1 MLDLEK
7 YSCLGAAL
15 EAAVETFAEETCLI
29 EADRE
34 KEKERITYRQFGERG
49 AALASALEEEGFAPG
64 TRVGIVLTNQSKWL
78 LSAYA
83 VLYAGGVLVPIDWM
97 LTPDEQWE
105 LLAHSGAQILVTE
118 YALWQRLAKAPARAG
133 AVSLR
138 FALVSEAPEGAD
150 LSGARRWEEFCG
162 RGAPALVPRERGDLA
177 SIGYSSGTGGRP
189 KGCMLTHGNYL
200 AQCVALT
207 RLYPFWPGLRY
218 LSILPTSHAI
228 DFMVGFI
235 GPFTCGATVVH
246 LRTLRPEYFRD
257 AFTRYHIGYVSVVPL
272 VLKNLRAALEARF
285 RELPRGRR
293 RLFDLLRWI
302 NRALTRSQPRLGLS
316 RRLLRQVHDALG
328 GQLRAIIVGGAFSE
342 PETLQFFY
350 DLGIPVANGYG
361 QTEAC
366 TAVAVNDLKPFRA
379 DTVGK
384 PLRGIEVRIANPDS
398 DGVGEI
404 EVRGKTVMAGYLDD
418 PELTRETIVDGWLR
432 TGDLG
437 RFDPSGH
444 LQLFGRRKNMIVS
457 PEGLNIYPENV
468 EGAFTDLPVEEF
480 AVFAANYI
488 WPERT
493 MVGERLVLVLRLKK
507 DQVFDDRL
515 RREIGARNSK
525 LKSYQRVEGVVL
537 TEQDFPLTTGRRLKR
552 HLLKERLAALDR
564 GRAILPL

>member
-1 MLDLEK
+1 
-7 YSCLGAAL
+7 
-15 EAAVETFAEETCLI
+15 
-29 EADRE
+29 
-34 KEKERITYRQFGERG
+34 
-49 AALASALEEEGFAPG
+49 
-64 TRVGIVLTNQSKWL
+64 
-78 LSAYA
+78 
-83 VLYAGGVLVPIDWM
+83 
-97 LTPDEQWE
+97 
-105 LLAHSGAQILVTE
+105 
-118 YALWQRLAKAPARAG
+118 
-133 AVSLR
+133 
-138 FALVSEAPEGAD
+138 
-150 LSGARRWEEFCG
+150 
-162 RGAPALVPRERGDLA
+162 
-177 SIGYSSGTGGRP
+177 
-189 KGCMLTHGNYL
+189 
-200 AQCVALT
+200 
-207 RLYPFWPGLRY
+207 
-218 LSILPTSHAI
+218 
-228 DFMVGFI
+228 
-235 GPFTCGATVVH
+235 
-246 LRTLRPEYFRD
+246 
-257 AFTRYHIGYVSVVPL
+257 
-272 VLKNLRAALEARF
+272 LEARF

-552 HLLKERLAALDR
+552 HLLKERLPPSTAAALYSR
-564 GRAILPL
+564 SNPHAGA